1 MPFAATWMDLK
12 ITIISRR
19 EKDKYH
25 GSLIGGILK
34 KMIQMNLFIKQNRLT
49 DMENK
54 LMVTKEE
61 VVGEA
66 QISSLGLIDTQ
77 YYI

>member
-1 MPFAATWMDLK
+1 
-12 ITIISRR
+12 
-19 EKDKYH
+19 
-25 GSLIGGILK
+25 
-34 KMIQMNLFIKQNRLT
+34 
-49 DMENK
+49 MENK